1 MPRRKDFKN
10 VVRQRVSIDSAITY
24 IRQEYAEKLDVNILS
39 EISHYSKFHFQR
51 LFSEVT
57 GETWS
62 EYLLRVRLLN
72 ASNKLIQTQ
81 EKIND
86 IAIGSGFVTQ
96 TGFLKAFKKYYSLT
110 PTRYRQTYYGS
121 EPFFNQF
128 RVNRICSNIKEELVN
143 VMPCSALAAYSA
155 TNLNEK
161 SDPSVWDAI
170 KKLCKSL
177 DASFN
182 TRPQLER
189 FALSFSDINKIEHA
203 SNQKNFLAMLLVDDI
218 RKVKNS
224 TLKQVAIQGGVYARF
239 FHQGPLSEHTINK
252 ILYSWFPQS
261 GYKIDTKRPMIMMPE
276 GAFLKDVY
284 DRFLGREPDKKVY
297 VYQSL
302 ELTAEQI
309 SHFCLRIY
317 VPLLSDSLT
326 DLQWQD
332 ISNIA
337 I

>member
-1 MPRRKDFKN
+1 MPRSKDFKN
-10 VVRQRVSIDSAITY
+10 VVQQRVRIDSAIAY
-24 IRQEYAEKLDVNILS
+24 IRQEYTEKFDINILS

-62 EYLLRVRLLN
+62 EYLLRIRLLN
-72 ASNKLIQTQ
+72 ASNKLIQTH

-86 IAIGSGFVTQ
+86 IAIGSGFITQ

-110 PTRYRQTYYGS
+110 PTRYRQIYYGE

-128 RVNRICSNIKEELVN
+128 HVNKIYPNIKEELVN
-143 VMPCSALAAYSA
+143 VMPCRALAAYSA

-161 SDPSVWDAI
+161 TDPSVWGAI

-177 DASFN
+177 DTTFI
-182 TRPQLER
+182 TRPRLER

-218 RKVKNS
+218 QEVKSS

-252 ILYSWFPQS
+252 ILYSWLPQS
-261 GYKIDTKRPMIMMPE
+261 GHKIDTRRPMIMVPE
-276 GAFLKDVY
+276 GVFLKDLY
-284 DRFLGREPDKKVY
+284 DTFLRGEPDRKVY

-302 ELTAEQI
+302 GLTTEQL
-309 SHFCLRIY
+309 SHFCVRIY
-317 VPLLSDSLT
+317 LPLLSDSFT
-326 DLQWQD
+326 DFQWKK
-332 ISNIA
+332 ISDVTI
-337 I
+337 

>member
-1 MPRRKDFKN
+1 MPRSKDFKN
-10 VVRQRVSIDSAITY
+10 VVQQRVRIDSAISY
-24 IRQEYAEKLDVNILS
+24 IRQEYDGRLDVNILS

-62 EYLLRVRLLN
+62 EYLLRIRLLN

-86 IAIGSGFVTQ
+86 IAISSGFITQ
-96 TGFLKAFKKYYSLT
+96 TGFLKAFKKHYSLT
-110 PTRYRQTYYGS
+110 PTQYRQTYYGE

-128 RVNRICSNIKEELVN
+128 HANRICSNTKEELVN
-143 VMPCSALAAYSA
+143 VMPCRALAAYST

-161 SDPSVWDAI
+161 TDPSVWDAI

-177 DASFN
+177 DTAFN
-182 TRPQLER
+182 TRPRLER

-203 SNQKNFLAMLLVDDI
+203 NNQKNFLAMLLVDDI
-218 RKVKNS
+218 REVKNS
-224 TLKQVAIQGGVYARF
+224 ALKQVAIQGGVYARF
-239 FHQGPLSEHTINK
+239 FHRGPLCEHTINK
-252 ILYSWFPQS
+252 ILYNWLPQS

-284 DRFLGREPDKKVY
+284 ERFLGREPDGKVY

-302 ELTAEQI
+302 GLTTEQI

-317 VPLLSDSLT
+317 VPLLADSFT
-326 DLQWQD
+326 DLQWQEL
-332 ISNIA
+332 SNIA